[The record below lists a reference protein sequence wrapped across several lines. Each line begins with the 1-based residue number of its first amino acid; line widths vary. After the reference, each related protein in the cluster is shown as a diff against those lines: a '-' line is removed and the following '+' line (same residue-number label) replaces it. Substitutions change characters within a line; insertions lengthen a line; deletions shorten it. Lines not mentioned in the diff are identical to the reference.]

1 MNLGVLEEATLLGAF
16 FGGGERKCFLL
27 FFSILLISNIRKG
40 PSLGLGLSFAKKV
53 EARSLRPSKL
63 GPKE

>member
-16 FGGGERKCFLL
+16 WGGERKCFLL